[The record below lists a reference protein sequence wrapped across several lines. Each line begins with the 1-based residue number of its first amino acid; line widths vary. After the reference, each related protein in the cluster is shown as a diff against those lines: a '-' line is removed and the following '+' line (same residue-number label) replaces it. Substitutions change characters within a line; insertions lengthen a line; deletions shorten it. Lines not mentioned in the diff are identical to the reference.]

1 MNRTFRIMAHDIALS
16 INATEIAA
24 PARDPSKAADIQ
36 QQFTSVVTRANFKAP
51 PEEVW
56 EALMFYEQIEE
67 RSPLHLRLLLPV
79 PIRTEGRKS
88 EVGDEVRCI
97 YEDGHLLKRITQV
110 TRSRNLVFEV
120 IEQNLALGGGIKLS
134 GGSYTLRELPGG
146 HTEVALNTE
155 YSSSRRPRWLWMSV
169 EAFVCRMFH
178 RHMLS
183 AMRRKMEAALSRR
196 TGKK

>member
-1 MNRTFRIMAHDIALS
+1 MNI
-16 INATEIAA
+16 TEIAA
-24 PARDPSKAADIQ
+24 PLRYPSRAADIQ

-97 YEDGHLLKRITQV
+97 YEDGHLLKRITEV
-110 TRSRNLVFEV
+110 TRGRNLVFEV
-120 IEQNLALGGGIKLS
+120 IEQDLALGGGIKLS

-183 AMRRKMEAALSRR
+183 AMRRNMETVLSRR
-196 TGKK
+196 VGKE

>member
-1 MNRTFRIMAHDIALS
+1 M
-16 INATEIAA
+16 NATEIAA
-24 PARDPSKAADIQ
+24 PARDPSEAADVW

-51 PEEVW
+51 AEEVW

-97 YEDGHLLKRITQV
+97 YEDGHLLKRITHVIRGRQ
-110 TRSRNLVFEV
+110 LVFEA
-120 IEQNLALGGGIKLS
+120 IEQDLALGGGIRLS

-146 HTEVALNTE
+146 QTEVALNTE
-155 YSSSRRPRWLWMSV
+155 YTSRKRPRWLWMSV

-178 RHMLS
+178 RHMLN
-183 AMRRKMEAALSRR
+183 AMRRKMEAVLSRQ